1 MMGAPSKLSVI
12 RKAAAFARA
21 RPTLLLAGQRQPRG
35 GGGRIHDLRLELRV
49 RLGFR
54 VSGFRVHGD

>member
-21 RPTLLLAGQRQPRG
+21 RPTLLFNWAETAARVLG
-35 GGGRIHDLRLELRV
+35 G
-49 RLGFR
+49 
-54 VSGFRVHGD
+54 